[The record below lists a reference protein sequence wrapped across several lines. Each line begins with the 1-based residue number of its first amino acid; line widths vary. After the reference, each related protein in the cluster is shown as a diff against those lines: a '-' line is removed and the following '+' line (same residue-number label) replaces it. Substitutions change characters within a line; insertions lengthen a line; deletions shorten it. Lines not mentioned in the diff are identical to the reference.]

1 MKAKR
6 ALVVL
11 AELNRRKVWVDERT
25 ANAICNACFH
35 KVPRFVTYL
44 FLVVICSRWFQ
55 KVRSKSLEFS
65 ILPH

>member
-1 MKAKR
+1 VKAKR

-44 FLVVICSRWFQ
+44 FSGCHLQWVVSESQ
-55 KVRSKSLEFS
+55 K
-65 ILPH
+65 